1 MMKQP
6 SSHDYRGGAL
16 RPPTRR
22 GGLSRMG
29 KNQRGDPVPRPFGS
43 RILRCFR
50 KERGL
55 VKRHV
60 PKRDWY
66 DYARLILQALAV
78 ATPYVI
84 LYLTH

>member
-1 MMKQP
+1 MTTEAVRC
-6 SSHDYRGGAL
+6 DR
-16 RPPTRR
+16 RPDVAVFLAWERI
-22 GGLSRMG
+22 
-29 KNQRGDPVPRPFGS
+29 NAAIPRPFGS